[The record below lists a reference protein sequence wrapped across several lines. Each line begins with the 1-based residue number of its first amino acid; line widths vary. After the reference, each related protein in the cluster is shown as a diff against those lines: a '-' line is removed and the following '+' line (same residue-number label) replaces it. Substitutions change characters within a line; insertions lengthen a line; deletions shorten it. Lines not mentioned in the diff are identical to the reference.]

1 MEWFMNFGEWLSY
14 IESVLVGSSIV
25 EIRGPYIDPDEI
37 WRDSPSN
44 GKRPFIYLGKD
55 VVSGGKLAITDYS
68 YYTHIVLIKRNA
80 DLQKRMN
87 GLGYG
92 DSVQYRIEGTAHDLM
107 GRMGEWEIKR
117 DGINWEIKRDGN
129 WERVTEEGINFLLVS
144 FWNDEKSVYDHNLL
158 DCLRSME
165 SYFEGKEVFVST
177 PLLGTVHISKVM
189 GGAVGVAMSDEE
201 KEKMDLRMRLHIMGP
216 IEKKAAMAKLGLG
229 GVKVSKRWDW
239 EAGMRGLGMPGYM
252 RQSEWSGL

>member
-1 MEWFMNFGEWLSY
+1 
-14 IESVLVGSSIV
+14 
-25 EIRGPYIDPDEI
+25 
-37 WRDSPSN
+37 
-44 GKRPFIYLGKD
+44 LGKD

-117 DGINWEIKRDGN
+117 DGSNWEIKRDGN

-144 FWNDEKSVYDHNLL
+144 FWNDEKSVYDHNLV

-165 SYFEGKEVFVST
+165 EYFVDKDVFVST
-177 PLLGTVHISKVM
+177 PFLGTVHISKVM

-216 IEKKAAMAKLGLG
+216 AEKKLAMAKLGLG
-229 GVKVSKRWDW
+229 GVKVSKRGEW
-239 EAGMRGLGMPGYM
+239 EAGMRGLGMGGYM

>member
-1 MEWFMNFGEWLSY
+1 M
-14 IESVLVGSSIV
+14 ESVLVGSSIV
-25 EIRGPYIDPDEI
+25 EIKGPYIDPDEI
-37 WRDSPSN
+37 WRDSPSS

-55 VVSGGKLAITDYS
+55 VESGGKLAITDYS

-117 DGINWEIKRDGN
+117 DGNWEIKRDGN

-144 FWNDEKSVYDHNLL
+144 FWNDEKTLYDHNLV

-165 SYFEGKEVFVST
+165 EYFVGKDVFVST
-177 PLLGTVHISKVM
+177 PLLGTVHISKVL
-189 GGAVGVAMSDEE
+189 GGSAVNVALSDEE
-201 KEKMDLRMRLHIMGP
+201 REKLELRQRLHLMNP
-216 IEKKAAMAKLGLG
+216 AEKKAAMEKLGLG
-229 GVKVSKRWDW
+229 GVKVSKRGEW

-252 RQSEWSGL
+252 RQSEWSYL